1 MITNE
6 TCLEKNKIVV
16 IGRLPHGNRFHKA
29 TVYGME
35 CGQIEYTFKQ
45 KKYEGNVD
53 GSLQCAWAGG
63 INHSRLDVVK
73 RRNAILKNTFQ

>member
-35 CGQIEYTFKQ
+35 CGQIEYTFNQRNTKEMLMVR
-45 KKYEGNVD
+45 YNVH
-53 GSLQCAWAGG
+53 GPAGLTIQG
-63 INHSRLDVVK
+63 
-73 RRNAILKNTFQ
+73 